1 MSNRPGSYN
10 RKVIGAH
17 SHFDNETVATAE
29 RIASGVPIHC
39 NFCPGQSFRRS
50 RVRSKDLKHLLLMRY
65 PVRCLRCSQRQLVS
79 FTLAAI
85 SVPSHVKQRKA
96 RKESQPKQWSEPVS
110 TSLRPQP
117 SPATPEPQPEPH
129 IQPPEQHWP
138 V

>member
-1 MSNRPGSYN
+1 MSNRPGSHN

-17 SHFDNETVATAE
+17 SHFDNET
-29 RIASGVPIHC
+29 IAAAVPSAAGIPINC
-39 NFCPGQSFRRS
+39 VFCPGQAFRRS
-50 RVRSKDLKHLLLMRY
+50 RLRSKDLKFLLLMRY

-96 RKESQPKQWSEPVS
+96 RKESSQKHWTQPVS
-110 TSLRPQP
+110 ASLRPP
-117 SPATPEPQPEPH
+117 SHTTPEPLPE
-129 IQPPEQHWP
+129 PPEQHWP

>member
-17 SHFDNETVATAE
+17 SHFDNETLAASVPA
-29 RIASGVPIHC
+29 ASGIPLNCV
-39 NFCPGQSFRRS
+39 FCPGQSFRRS
-50 RVRSKDLKHLLLMRY
+50 RLRSKDLKFLLLMRY

-85 SVPSHVKQRKA
+85 SVPSHIKQRKA
-96 RKESQPKQWSEPVS
+96 RKDSQPKQWTGAVS
-110 TSLRPQP
+110 ASLRPP
-117 SPATPEPQPEPH
+117 GPATPEPQPDPH